1 MFNLIISIIAIA
13 LVVALA
19 GASLYYGGDAFSQ
32 GSSEA
37 KAATFVN
44 QAQQI
49 QAAATLFEVT
59 QGGEA
64 TSIANL
70 TANGFMSA
78 VPLVASGTGAWD
90 VDSTVDVVHVTSPM
104 AELADAGITPQIC
117 DLINENGS
125 GVVLCQIE
133 AANLAATVATVGRP
147 NIAALDAELVSSGSV
162 SVYMAL

>member
-37 KAATFVN
+37 RAATFIN

-64 TSIANL
+64 ANIIAL
-70 TANGFMSA
+70 TDNGFISA
-78 VPLVASGTGAWD
+78 VPLIAAGVGAWD
-90 VDSTVDVVHVTSPM
+90 VTNVSDVVFVSSPTN
-104 AELADAGITPQIC
+104 ELADAGITPQIC

-125 GVVLCQIE
+125 GVVFCSVSAADIAATLAAPDVSTGGIAA
-133 AANLAATVATVGRP
+133 AANVT
-147 NIAALDAELVSSGSV
+147 
-162 SVYMAL
+162 VYMAL